1 MTTQRRT
8 LVVNDDQLARLRRP
22 HDGVLLEKA
31 VGPDEFVL
39 DEGPFTLYTRSLR
52 VEPIVDAAVDAPH
65 YEVTETTEWV
75 LSIPVFWVLFWL
87 PFYLNVRKGLPKSSP
102 WWAPA
107 GRLDARAARVIGY
120 LGVLA
125 IVNGYVGTVIGQTLT
140 FAADEFCDLFD
151 VNADGLRSCIDPAH
165 DKSARANVFTV
176 ARIAIVLS
184 LALAVAADKYG
195 RKRAITIAV
204 VVSCAATGL
213 GALSPSLGF
222 VAASQIVARGLATG
236 VSILIAVFAAEELP
250 PRSRAYGVSMLVL
263 LAGLGSGMVVWVLPV
278 ADVAEWGWRI
288 VYGVGMLFLPAAAW
302 AASKLPTTRRFAVA
316 AHTSTRASLRELR
329 VSPVLRKRLLLLGF
343 GALCATV
350 FATPASQFDNQFLR
364 DELGFSASRISLFT
378 VATGTPIG
386 LGVLAGG
393 MLADRLG
400 RRPIGAIGTLI
411 GAGMTL
417 LSFFSGGSVIWVI
430 RAIGVVLGAGLAVPA
445 LAVYGPEL
453 FPTRLRSTAN
463 GLIIAFGVVGSVI
476 GLQLVG
482 RLAER
487 WDTFGPALA
496 VAIVGPAI
504 LVLLIITVYPETA
517 HLTLEELNDEP
528 ALD

>member
-1 MTTQRRT
+1 M
-8 LVVNDDQLARLRRP
+8 
-22 HDGVLLEKA
+22 LLEKA
-31 VGPDEFVL
+31 AGPDQFVL
-39 DEGPFTLYTRSLR
+39 DEGPFSFYTRTLD
-52 VEPIVDAAVDAPH
+52 VEPENDLH
-65 YEVTETTEWV
+65 TGEQRYQVTETTEWV
-75 LSIPVFWVLFWL
+75 LAIPVFWVLFWL
-87 PFYLNVRKGLPKSSP
+87 PFYLNVRKGLPKASP

-140 FAADEFCDLFD
+140 FAADDFCDQFD
-151 VNADGLRSCIDPAH
+151 LNADGLRTCIDPAH

-176 ARIAIVLS
+176 TRIAIVLS

-195 RKRAITIAV
+195 RKRAMTIAV

-213 GALSPSLGF
+213 GALAPSLGF
-222 VAASQIVARGLATG
+222 VAGTQIVARGLATG

-263 LAGLGSGMVVWVLPV
+263 LAGLGSGMVVWVLPAV
-278 ADVAEWGWRI
+278 DIADWGWRI
-288 VYGVGMLFLPAAAW
+288 VYALGVLFLPAAAW
-302 AASKLPTTRRFAVA
+302 AASKLPTTRRFAA
-316 AHTSTRASLRELR
+316 AARTSTRDSLRELR

-350 FATPASQFDNQFLR
+350 FSTPASQFDNQFLR

-378 VATGTPIG
+378 VVTGTPIG

-393 MLADRLG
+393 MLADRIG
-400 RRPIGAIGTLI
+400 RRPIGAIGI
-411 GAGMTL
+411 AVGASMTL
-417 LSFFSGGSVIWVI
+417 LSFFSDGSVIWVV

-463 GLIIAFGVVGSVI
+463 GLIIAFGVIGSVI

-487 WDTFGPALA
+487 WDAFGPALS
-496 VAIVGPAI
+496 VAIVGPVI
-504 LVLLIITVYPETA
+504 LVLLIITLYPETA
-517 HLTLEELNDEP
+517 NLTLEEINDEP
-528 ALD
+528 ELK